1 MEFPSEVLHT
11 EVSSSITRFKEV
23 GTIKCSPT
31 TRCYPQ
37 CYQFFK
43 EVWTIKC
50 YTCSPQPTRC
60 YPQCYQFFKE
70 VGTIKCYTCSP
81 PASQVLSSVLSVA
94 PLSFKEVETK
104 KVATMEPAPVAPNSG
119 NRTNMAYLSL
129 SQSDRYH
136 ECRCSKYQSL
146 AIFLTYRVFF

>member
-1 MEFPSEVLHT
+1 MGVRTMEFPSEVLHT

-23 GTIKCSPT
+23 GTIKGSPT

-50 YTCSPQPTRC
+50 YTCSP
-60 YPQCYQFFKE
+60 
-70 VGTIKCYTCSP
+70 
-81 PASQVLSSVLSVA
+81 PASQVLSSVLSVV

-104 KVATMEPAPVAPNSG
+104 TVATMEPAPVAPNSA

-146 AIFLTYRVFF
+146 AMFLTYRVFFYWYPP